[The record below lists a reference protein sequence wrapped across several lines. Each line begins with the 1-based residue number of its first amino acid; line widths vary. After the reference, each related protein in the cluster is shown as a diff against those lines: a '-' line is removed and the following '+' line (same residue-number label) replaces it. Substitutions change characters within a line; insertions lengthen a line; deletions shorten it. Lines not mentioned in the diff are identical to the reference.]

1 MKAPSLPKKT
11 TPGTWRRD
19 FPESTNPLKF
29 FLYSSKPHWRYAVPA
44 IVAVIVAQ
52 TMYSSIPYAFKLIAN
67 AAAQLPQAGSYHN
80 LLIASIFYLGLLST
94 AQLIWRVSGF
104 AGSYWAMGSRAT
116 AYNALTTYVTL
127 HSRTYF
133 SDRFAG
139 SLGSKIRHAGHG
151 MRDLVE
157 IFLWQFLQFG
167 VSIVASFVLAFF
179 ASAIFAWI
187 FLGWVIVIGLFNFYF
202 ARKRIPLAAQ
212 TQRVETALNGATVDL
227 LSNIS
232 AMQEYAR
239 RSFEVE
245 RLKSAIDRRRVTGLV
260 NWHYGEWVLLTNV
273 LIQVVFGALMI
284 FVALRLAQAGLISA
298 GDVILILSIIFTIER
313 SLLDLGGQLNRFG
326 EIWGEIGESLTEIL
340 EPHEIPDR
348 PGAAKLLVQK
358 GAIDIDAMSF
368 SYAGYTVF
376 KKLDLHIAPGERV
389 GLVGRSGAG
398 KSTLMRLLLHH
409 HDIQRGS
416 ITIDGANVADVTQES
431 LRGQI
436 AVVPQEPLLFHRTI
450 SENIAYGNPGASQ
463 TDVEEAAKQ
472 AQAHDFILRL
482 KDGYN
487 SLVGER
493 GIKLSGGERQ
503 RIAIARAIL
512 KNAPIL
518 LLDEATA
525 ALDSESEVAI
535 QQALQ
540 ELMKNK
546 TVIAIAH
553 RLSTLREMD
562 RILVMD
568 RGTIAEEGTHVELLK
583 QKGLYAE
590 LWAHQAG
597 GFIGDE

>member
-1 MKAPSLPKKT
+1 MKAPSLPRQ
-11 TPGTWRRD
+11 TPPETWRKD
-19 FPESTNPLKF
+19 FPDSTNPLRF
-29 FLYSSKPHWRYAVPA
+29 FLYASKPHIKFAIPA
-44 IVAVIVAQ
+44 IITVTVAQ
-52 TMYSSIPYAFKLIAN
+52 IMYSSIPYAFKLIAN
-67 AAAQLPQAGSYHN
+67 AAAQLPQRGAYEE
-80 LLIASIFYLGLLST
+80 LLIASIFYLALLSC
-94 AQLIWRVSGF
+94 AQIIWRVSGF
-104 AGSYWAMGSRAT
+104 FGSYWAIGSRAT

-127 HSRTYF
+127 HSRAYF

-157 IFLWQFLQFG
+157 IFLWQFLQFA

-187 FLGWVIVIGLFNFYF
+187 FLGWVVVVGVFNYYF
-202 ARKRIPLAAQ
+202 AKKRIPLAAE
-212 TQRVETALNGATVDL
+212 TQRMETALNGATVDL

-239 RSFEVE
+239 RPFEIE
-245 RLKSAIDRRRVTGLV
+245 RLRRAIDRRRVTGLY
-260 NWHYGEWVLLTNV
+260 NWHYGEWVLLSNV
-273 LIQVVFGALMI
+273 IIQVIFGGLMI
-284 FVALRLAQAGLISA
+284 LVALRLAQAGTISA
-298 GDVILILSIIFTIER
+298 GDIVLILSIIFTIER
-313 SLLDLGGQLNRFG
+313 SLLDLGSQLNRFG

-348 PGAAKLLVQK
+348 ADAGELTVQK
-358 GAIDIDAMSF
+358 GAIDIEDMSF
-368 SYAGYTVF
+368 SYSGYAVF
-376 KKLDLHIAPGERV
+376 KKLNLHIKPGERV

-409 HDIQRGS
+409 HDIQGGA
-416 ITIDGANVADVTQES
+416 IKVDGVDVSSVTQES
-431 LRGQI
+431 LRSEI

-463 TDVEEAAKQ
+463 EDVERAAKQ

-482 KDGYN
+482 KEGYK

-503 RIAIARAIL
+503 RVAIARAIL
-512 KNAPIL
+512 KDAPIL

-535 QQALQ
+535 QQALS
-540 ELMKNK
+540 ELMKGK

-568 RGTIAEEGTHVELLK
+568 RGAIAEEGKHQELLK
-583 QKGLYAE
+583 KKGLYAE